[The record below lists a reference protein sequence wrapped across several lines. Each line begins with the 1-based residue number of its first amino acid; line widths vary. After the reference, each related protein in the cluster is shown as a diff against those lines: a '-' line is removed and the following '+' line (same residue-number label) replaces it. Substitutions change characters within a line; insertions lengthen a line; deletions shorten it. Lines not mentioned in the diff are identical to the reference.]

1 VATLETMNDANIRTS
16 PSLDLSTLAAAT
28 LCTQAAI
35 PHNLPCNPMHPGT
48 NLSLLRPL
56 RANHLGEIDVFDD
69 YPVPTDQRMWDGL
82 CRRTV
87 TPPACRPTSAT
98 AHCPA
103 PLRMEPSPY
112 HLPTISLPSP
122 YHLPTISRL
131 LAAPRIRAES
141 EGPSPPREGR
151 GCGVAARPGQ
161 SRTVQVNKPP
171 LPNLTRTRTR
181 TRTQVLRARRQPR
194 HFRRGRAAPCAQAG
208 HVKAHGAQHEPARAH
223 GARGDTPPHQPPP
236 AHGGRARS
244 SPTRPLSLGRRVG
257 GEARHRG
264 RGAQP

>member
-1 VATLETMNDANIRTS
+1 MAGALTHGPPHLTSQVAERMLHKEAFSVATLETMNDANIRTS

-112 HLPTISLPSP
+112 HLPTVSLPSP
-122 YHLPTISRL
+122 YHLP
-131 LAAPRIRAES
+131 AP
-141 EGPSPPREGR
+141 G
-151 GCGVAARPGQ
+151 
-161 SRTVQVNKPP
+161 
-171 LPNLTRTRTR
+171 
-181 TRTQVLRARRQPR
+181 
-194 HFRRGRAAPCAQAG
+194 
-208 HVKAHGAQHEPARAH
+208 GATHS
-223 GARGDTPPHQPPP
+223 G
-236 AHGGRARS
+236 
-244 SPTRPLSLGRRVG
+244 RVG
-257 GEARHRG
+257 GPEPPEGRSRLRRCREARPKSDCAG
-264 RGAQP
+264 KQTTLTKPNPNPNPNPNPGAACAAPTAALS

>member
-1 VATLETMNDANIRTS
+1 MTTPYPPTS
-16 PSLDLSTLAAAT
+16 VCGTGCAAARS
-28 LCTQAAI
+28 
-35 PHNLPCNPMHPGT
+35 HH
-48 NLSLLRPL
+48 RP
-56 RANHLGEIDVFDD
+56 A
-69 YPVPTDQRMWDGL
+69 GL
-82 CRRTV
+82 
-87 TPPACRPTSAT
+87 
-98 AHCPA
+98 PA
-103 PLRMEPSPY
+103 PQRIVLPPLGWS